1 MHSITTFWKP
11 LNEYLSK
18 NRIWLRFIL
27 ITLIIAAGIWK
38 LLYLDWVNIN
48 IVTPYAIVIARA
60 CGKLLQFF
68 ISDVQ
73 VQDSVVV
80 KPPEFAMIIGAKCTG
95 LFQIAFLVAGI
106 VATPAKNIQ
115 KLSGIFLGV
124 IVLSGINLFRLL
136 TVFLVG
142 CYALKYLDIF
152 HDIIWEALMIM
163 LTFFIWYIWR
173 KLSTLKSNLRPAT
186 S

>member
-1 MHSITTFWKP
+1 MQSITTFWKTIKK
-11 LNEYLSK
+11 YVSK

-27 ITLIIAAGIWK
+27 ITLIIASGIWY
-38 LLYLDWVNIN
+38 LLYLDWVSIQ
-48 IVTPYAIVIARA
+48 IIKPYAIVIAQV

-68 ISDVQ
+68 ISEVQ
-73 VQDSVVV
+73 DQDSVVV

-136 TVFLVG
+136 TVF
-142 CYALKYLDIF
+142 
-152 HDIIWEALMIM
+152 
-163 LTFFIWYIWR
+163 
-173 KLSTLKSNLRPAT
+173 KSVFKMMSMYT
-186 S
+186 